1 MSLSLDTARRSC
13 CCQAGLIQA
22 VGVDIGPLVTSES
35 CSSSSDRQLLEVL
48 DIRGRA
54 VSGLGEYIGPRPGA
68 DASENN

>member
-1 MSLSLDTARRSC
+1 MSLSLNTARRCC

-22 VGVDIGPLVTSES
+22 VGVDIGPFVTSES

-48 DIRGRA
+48 DIRGGA
-54 VSGLGEYIGPRPGA
+54 VCGLGEYIGPRPGA